1 MELTHKVFLKRNGE
15 RNNDEKLEIE
25 KQCNCT
31 CSSNDGFVRLR
42 QKKIMIQQVFR
53 SCQARHKHK
62 SRHKNKT
69 IEQTIPVTTEE
80 EAIPVPV
87 APGEVNVSSSS
98 SASASIWQLHRHR
111 LYRQKIATSREM
123 KKFMRHKRLI
133 FARQLRQMQQRQDL
147 LRRVHPFT
155 E

>member
-1 MELTHKVFLKRNGE
+1 MVKGTMMRNWKLRSSVIVLAAVMMASSGCGKK
-15 RNNDEKLEIE
+15 NNDTASLPQLPSQTQTQE
-25 KQCNCT
+25 Q
-31 CSSNDGFVRLR
+31 
-42 QKKIMIQQVFR
+42 
-53 SCQARHKHK
+53 
-62 SRHKNKT
+62 T

-98 SASASIWQLHRHR
+98 SASASSLAAASSQAV
-111 LYRQKIATSREM
+111 QIATSREM

-133 FARQLRQMQQRQDL
+133 FARQLQQTQQRQDL
-147 LRRVHPFT
+147 LRQVHPFT

>member
-1 MELTHKVFLKRNGE
+1 MRNWKLRSSVIVLAAVMMASSGCGKK
-15 RNNDEKLEIE
+15 NNDTASLPQLPSQTQTQEQTQE
-25 KQCNCT
+25 Q
-31 CSSNDGFVRLR
+31 
-42 QKKIMIQQVFR
+42 
-53 SCQARHKHK
+53 
-62 SRHKNKT
+62 T

-98 SASASIWQLHRHR
+98 SASASSLAAASSQ

-133 FARQLRQMQQRQDL
+133 FARQLQQTQQMQDL
-147 LRRVHPFT
+147 LRQVHPFT